1 MREAFLEFSLPSHSD
16 KILRAN
22 LKNPQMRA
30 PMKLRSEIPLLTS
43 SGIDLHWLLDL
54 PHGVHGTGLGIGL
67 LLSAA
72 RIVPLVVLDLHR
84 HAAGRPPAPRNGYKP
99 RSQQRGEGRH
109 TSRARGVGGGWRQ
122 AQRAG
127 ERRHGHRRP
136 GCARRHGHGRK
147 RAGERAREL
156 WIRNN
161 KPWLGDALSLS
172 LPSLITQLLKRG
184 SLNMPLEH
192 PFKHIF
198 LCLPSYWPSAILT

>member
-1 MREAFLEFSLPSHSD
+1 
-16 KILRAN
+16 
-22 LKNPQMRA
+22 
-30 PMKLRSEIPLLTS
+30 MKLRSEIPLLTS
-43 SGIDLHWLLDL
+43 SRIDLHWLLDL

-84 HAAGRPPAPRNGYKP
+84 HAAGRPPAPRNGYKL

-109 TSRARGVGGGWRQ
+109 TGRARGVGGGWRQ

-147 RAGERAREL
+147 RAGGRAREGVVDKKQQAL
-156 WIRNN
+156 AGRRS
-161 KPWLGDALSLS
+161 LSLS
-172 LPSLITQLLKRG
+172 LPSLT
-184 SLNMPLEH
+184 
-192 PFKHIF
+192 
-198 LCLPSYWPSAILT
+198 

>member
-1 MREAFLEFSLPSHSD
+1 
-16 KILRAN
+16 
-22 LKNPQMRA
+22 
-30 PMKLRSEIPLLTS
+30 MKLRSEIPLLTS
-43 SGIDLHWLLDL
+43 SRIDLHWLLDL

-84 HAAGRPPAPRNGYKP
+84 HAAGRPPAPRHGYKL

-109 TSRARGVGGGWRQ
+109 TGRARRVGGGWRQ

-147 RAGERAREL
+147 RAGARAREL

-161 KPWLGDALSLS
+161 KKPWLGDARSLSLS
-172 LPSLITQLLKRG
+172 LPSLT
-184 SLNMPLEH
+184 
-192 PFKHIF
+192 
-198 LCLPSYWPSAILT
+198 Y